1 MLPDE
6 IDNPLDLMRRDQAVA
21 REHEDASAEFA
32 CLATVDADG
41 QPHARFVTIRRI
53 DSLHVT
59 FWASGTS
66 PKILQ
71 LNANGNY
78 ALTAYWPTLARQ
90 YRLQGVYHWIAA
102 SSVSDEYAAL
112 PWRAKVWDW
121 LHEEM
126 PQSAPAPERGH
137 LVTRFESQGAEL
149 ERVFGERELV
159 PPPAN
164 AGMVRLEPQRVEVQ
178 QIDAERRLHD
188 RRLLVRNGERWTQT
202 VLVP

>member
-6 IDNPLDLMRRDQAVA
+6 IGNPLELMRRDQAVA
-21 REHEDASAEFA
+21 RERADASAEFA

-41 QPHARFVTIRRI
+41 QPQARFVSIRRI
-53 DSLHVT
+53 DSLYVT

-71 LNANGNY
+71 LDANGRY
-78 ALTAYWPTLARQ
+78 ALTAYWPTLTRQ

-102 SSVSDEYAAL
+102 SEVSDEYAGR

-126 PQSAPAPERGH
+126 PQSAPAPERGY
-137 LVTRFESQGAEL
+137 LVTRFESRGPEL
-149 ERVFGERELV
+149 ERVFGGRESV

-164 AGMVRLEPQRVEVQ
+164 AGMVRLEPRWVEVQ

-188 RRLLVRNGERWTQT
+188 RRVLVRDGERWTQT

>member
-1 MLPDE
+1 
-6 IDNPLDLMRRDQAVA
+6 MRRDQAVA
-21 REHEDASAEFA
+21 REHQDASAEFA

-41 QPHARFVTIRRI
+41 RPHARFVTIRRI
-53 DSLHVT
+53 DSFHVT

-66 PKILQ
+66 PKIRQ
-71 LNANGNY
+71 LNTNRNY

-90 YRLQGVYHWIAA
+90 YRLEGVYHWVAA
-102 SSVSDEYAAL
+102 SAVPDEYAAL
-112 PWRAKVWDW
+112 PWRAKIWDW

-126 PQSAPAPERGH
+126 PQSAPTLDRGH
-137 LVTRFESQGAEL
+137 LVTSFERRGVEL
-149 ERVFGERELV
+149 ERAFGGQEAV
-159 PPPAN
+159 PAPAN

-188 RRLLVRNGERWTQT
+188 RRVLVRDGERWTQA